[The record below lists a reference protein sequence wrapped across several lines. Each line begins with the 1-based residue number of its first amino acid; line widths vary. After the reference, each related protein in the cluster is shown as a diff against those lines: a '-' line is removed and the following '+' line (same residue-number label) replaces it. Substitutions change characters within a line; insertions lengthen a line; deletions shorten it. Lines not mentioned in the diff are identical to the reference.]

1 MATMSRPVAIG
12 TACCLCLQF
21 AAPAQAP
28 GTAPPPRPRPALATT
43 LLLQVRDQSGPIAG
57 ATAELLGQPRLQL
70 PALAGLELGRAP
82 LALRG
87 SSDAR
92 GIVRI
97 PLPAATEVG
106 SASGYVHT
114 AAGLG
119 GLVADLQ
126 PGRAQRLELQPMGEV
141 TTATGTEPF
150 TLHARARLADG
161 GRCRLPPQTGTR
173 VRLPAGDYE
182 LWAHSDDGWIW
193 RRIQLRSG
201 ARAELH
207 FDGAPRTLPLAADT
221 RLAPLDWPGL
231 ELVGADA
238 QVLLRGTAAE
248 AELVTRRG
256 DRWLGPHAADTAAPA
271 PTTRTMPAA
280 DGILCC
286 VLEHQRS
293 GRWLLRE
300 AGLVRANEVR
310 LAAPPPGDTWLLQC
324 GPDTAPMAAPWS
336 AGELPRLPAAHG
348 VPLRV
353 RAVDRSG
360 APLGHIAVDW
370 TPHGMDP
377 AQLDTHTDERG
388 EATFGPVHAPGRLRV
403 SDPRFLNQQ
412 LDLDAVPHD
421 GLELVVATGSA
432 LLGTTTWPDGSPAA
446 GVVVTLRDADGR
458 LRPALR
464 AVASDDRGAFAFA
477 GLPDDRPLVL
487 FASAQREGRTW
498 SGKLARQLAGGL
510 AITLVLRDED
520 PQLLPAG
527 GR

>member
-1 MATMSRPVAIG
+1 MVTMSRPAAIG

-21 AAPAQAP
+21 LAPAHAQTAVSPPAP
-28 GTAPPPRPRPALATT
+28 QPAVATT
-43 LLLQVRDQSGPIAG
+43 LLLQVRDQSGPIAD
-57 ATAELLGQPRLQL
+57 ATAELLGQPRLRL
-70 PALAGLELGRAP
+70 PALAGLELGGAP
-82 LALRG
+82 LPLRG

-97 PLPAATEVG
+97 ALPSAAAVG
-106 SASGYVHT
+106 SADGYVHT

-161 GRCRLPPQTGTR
+161 GSCRLPPQTGTR

-193 RRIQLRSG
+193 RRLQVRSG
-201 ARAELH
+201 ARAELR
-207 FDGAPRTLPLAADT
+207 FEGAPRALPLAPDT

-231 ELVGADA
+231 ELVGPDA

-248 AELVTRRG
+248 AALVTRRG
-256 DRWLGPHAADTAAPA
+256 DRWLGPHATDTAPPA
-271 PTTRTMPAA
+271 SATRTIAA
-280 DGILCC
+280 PDGTRCC

-300 AGLVRANEVR
+300 GGLVRGNEVQ

-324 GPDTAPMAAPWS
+324 GPDTAPMAAAWS
-336 AGELPRLPAAHG
+336 SGELPRLPAGHG

-353 RAVDRSG
+353 RAVDRDG
-360 APLGHIAVDW
+360 ARIGHLAVDW

-377 AQLDTHTDERG
+377 AQLDTDTDERG

-403 SDPRFLNQQ
+403 SDPRYLNQQ

-421 GLELVVATGSA
+421 GLELVVATGST
-432 LLGTTTWPDGSPAA
+432 LLGTAMWSDGSPAA

-498 SGKLARQLAGGL
+498 SGKLDRQRAGGET
-510 AITLVLRDED
+510 ITLVLRDED